1 MISFPPIKLTSNK
14 AKTVASTEDE
24 ASDKDADDDDDFVPL
39 AKKRRDGHGAAKKAD
54 KYKFS

>member
-14 AKTVASTEDE
+14 AKKVPSTEDE
-24 ASDKDADDDDDFVPL
+24 VSDKNAHDDDDFVPL
-39 AKKRRDGHGAAKKAD
+39 AKKRRDGHGAAKKTD